1 MRVTVFL
8 AGISNGSRDDRVARE
23 RSTVSLV
30 LVDRYPKI
38 YSCMMTSESN
48 CGLLARKD
56 KHNGL
61 VCYGVLPT

>member
-1 MRVTVFL
+1 MDHVMTEL
-8 AGISNGSRDDRVARE
+8 LESGAPM
-23 RSTVSLV
+23 SLV